1 MLGYTNVAFLITSN
15 VLIIRIQKRGNKAHA
30 LFPKRCDGIR
40 HINYNLGVYSGF
52 SIDSSKSASASISS
66 LT

>member
-1 MLGYTNVAFLITSN
+1 MN
-15 VLIIRIQKRGNKAHA
+15 RIKKRNKAHA
-30 LFPKRCDGIR
+30 LLPKRCDGFR